1 MSFFVALRVNFYS
14 ALHHIKLVGARFVIT
29 IKKYANRRLYNV
41 NTSSYITLSQLSEMV
56 RHGQK
61 IKVLDAKSG
70 QDLTRPTLVQ
80 VILEIEQEGRQM
92 LPVEVLSQII
102 AAYKSPIEPLLSR
115 YLERTMASF
124 TRLHPLASQALETSL
139 DAISQNH
146 NFAPEDAANGSAER
160 PVQNLAENEAITEL
174 REEMQTLK
182 DRLKSIES

>member
-1 MSFFVALRVNFYS
+1 
-14 ALHHIKLVGARFVIT
+14 LVGARFVIT

-70 QDLTRPTLVQ
+70 RDLTRPTLVQ
-80 VILEIEQEGRQM
+80 VILEIEQEGHQM

-102 AAYKSPIEPLLSR
+102 AAYTSPIEPLLSR

-146 NFAPEDAANGSAER
+146 NFAPEDATNGSAER